1 MSSPNQRRPIII
13 RRKKVVHRHHGGS
26 WKIALADFMTALM
39 ALFLVMWILSS
50 ASRET
55 REGVADYFS
64 MPLLAAMTNGD
75 SVAMSPQVIPG
86 GGPDVTSQ
94 QGERMRI
101 DLKRQT
107 RPSEQ
112 QRRAFRDL
120 QQRIELAIQ
129 QDPSLRGLRDQLR
142 FDMTQEGLR
151 IQLLDDEQRPMFALG
166 SDRVAPYLRNLLRTM
181 APLLNDLPNDLSIS
195 GHTDSLAYLNGR
207 GGYSNWELSSDRA
220 NASRR
225 ELLDGG
231 LEGDKLLRVAGLA
244 DQVVMPGTDADDPI
258 NRRIELVVLFPS
270 VAELIRHPGTL
281 DPRAPR
287 PARGGGEAQL
297 AGPLE
302 DIEARY
308 HTVLANSPASPPDEP
323 H

>member
-112 QRRAFRDL
+112 QRRAFRDNRVGAPSHYEPWETVTNTCVRTGEDVERL
-120 QQRIELAIQ
+120 VCPTPWTGDYELTREFTQA
-129 QDPSLRGLRDQLR
+129 DGAEKAYYRD
-142 FDMTQEGLR
+142 T
-151 IQLLDDEQRPMFALG
+151 ITDDDCYQVLSEVLEFQCGAGFAG
-166 SDRVAPYLRNLLRTM
+166 ADTRTREHRDNRVGIDSHHAEWT
-181 APLLNDLPNDLSIS
+181 SIDNACFAS
-195 GHTDSLAYLNGR
+195 G
-207 GGYSNWELSSDRA
+207 
-220 NASRR
+220 
-225 ELLDGG
+225 
-231 LEGDKLLRVAGLA
+231 V
-244 DQVVMPGTDADDPI
+244 
-258 NRRIELVVLFPS
+258 
-270 VAELIRHPGTL
+270 
-281 DPRAPR
+281 
-287 PARGGGEAQL
+287 
-297 AGPLE
+297 
-302 DIEARY
+302 EARE
-308 HTVLANSPASPPDEP
+308 TACPAPWLGMVGEG
-323 H
+323 

>member
-1 MSSPNQRRPIII
+1 MSSADQRRPIII

-50 ASRET
+50 SSRET

-64 MPLLAAMTNGD
+64 MPLLASMTNGD

-112 QRRAFRDL
+112 QRRAFRNL

-129 QDPSLRGLRDQLR
+129 QDPKLRGLRDQLR

-166 SDRVAPYLRNLLRTM
+166 SDRVAPYLRDLLRTM

-195 GHTDSLAYLNGR
+195 GHTDSLAYLNSNGS
-207 GGYSNWELSSDRA
+207 YSNWELSSDRA

-225 ELLDGG
+225 ELIGGG
-231 LEGDKLLRVAGLA
+231 LDSDKLLRVAGLA
-244 DQVVMPGTDADDPI
+244 DQVVMPDTQADDPI

-281 DPRAPR
+281 DPRSTPPTSNDNRA
-287 PARGGGEAQL
+287 L
-297 AGPLE
+297 MAGPLE
-302 DIEARY
+302 NIEARFQGA
-308 HTVLANSPASPPDEP
+308 LANATTAPSDEP